1 MKLSLNFEKLLKN
14 TVMEDLDWFMDEFN
28 TLFENKS
35 DFTSYEINL
44 ANQLLSLLKKDFS
57 CLSLEPNL
65 QELLTQ
71 TLDKI
76 GNRFPEFF

>member
-44 ANQLLSLLKKDFS
+44 ANQLLGLLKKDFS